1 MPDAEKFTALGA
13 GNGFNSCLSKRNV
26 LSSPNQEEEYF
37 KWTTLSGFN
46 KDSEGMPTPESIN
59 ESYVKAM
66 AMFWNIY
73 SLKGSADSV
82 NVGDDDTIYSASVT
96 DTETDIKPDEQA
108 CNDVNDYEEYD
119 SDEDDFFIYTAEALM
134 GWRLKPVK
142 LYKGVTTDEA
152 NFIGYGLLDD
162 VDIYGRSFRSIAGQI
177 NFPIVFV
184 ALSSLQFQDTDNS
197 TDFDSAYVVVDGF
210 HFVSFV
216 GQPTDPDASSMS
228 ASVVYDGGISYSASI
243 TGFEFYTYPA

>member
-1 MPDAEKFTALGA
+1 MPEAESFNALGA
-13 GNGFNSCLSKRNV
+13 GNGFNNCLPKQNV
-26 LSSPNQEEEYF
+26 LARREGQGEFF

-82 NVGDDDTIYSASVT
+82 NVGGDDAIYSASVT
-96 DTETDIKPDEQA
+96 DTETYIKPDGQA

-119 SDEDDFFIYTAEALM
+119 SDEDEFFLYTAEALM

-142 LYKGVTTDEA
+142 LYKGDTTNEA

-162 VDIYGRSFRSIAGQI
+162 VDEYFRAFRAISGQI
-177 NFPIVFV
+177 NSPSVFV
-184 ALSSLQFQDTDNS
+184 ALSSLQFQDTDNV
-197 TDFDSAYVVVDGF
+197 TNLDSAYVVVDGF
-210 HFVSFV
+210 HFVSYV

-228 ASVVYDGGISYSASI
+228 ASVVYGGGISYSASI
-243 TGFEFYTYPA
+243 TGLEFYTYPA